1 MMNLYCMKTQNNLL
15 PLNEPD
21 ELSKTAEIPLNEQ
34 KVIPTHHLHPLT
46 SPLNRNPCHVIY
58 DGVQSDCC
66 IWSPDPLIN
75 GPARCGCFMATI
87 LAIFSIILLL
97 IGIILTIL
105 HYVIGMEF
113 YTVNRGQTVGP
124 LLLGLT
130 IIPLIFMI
138 YFICIAKHKIADYF
152 EQLALNYRAKER
164 TAYRQYQAEL
174 ARSSIGLQN
183 SSR

>member
-1 MMNLYCMKTQNNLL
+1 MKTRNNLL
-15 PLNEPD
+15 PLSKPE
-21 ELSKTAEIPLNEQ
+21 ELLKTTEIPLEEQ
-34 KVIPTHHLHPLT
+34 KVIRPHQLYHLAT
-46 SPLNRNPCHVIY
+46 SMNRNSCHVIY
-58 DGVQSDCC
+58 NDGVHSDCC
-66 IWSPDPLIN
+66 VWSPDPLIN

-113 YTVNRGQTVGP
+113 YTINRGQTIGP

-138 YFICIAKHKIADYF
+138 YFICIARHKITDYV
-152 EQLALNYRAKER
+152 EQLSLNYLAKER
-164 TAYRQYQAEL
+164 IAYRQHQAEL

-183 SSR
+183 SSRYS